1 MNENSPVVDPSQ
13 SATGQ
18 INYDYKTA
26 LSELL
31 SYEDDGIETVAELVK
46 KKDIEKLLMMI
57 PPDFDLAEKNGVSMA
72 CLKVIKESIA
82 DI

>member
-1 MNENSPVVDPSQ
+1 
-13 SATGQ
+13 
-18 INYDYKTA
+18 
-26 LSELL
+26 L

-46 KKDIEKLLMMI
+46 KKDIEKLLMII

-72 CLKVIKESIA
+72 CLKEMKESIA